1 MRREST
7 VGGVQVADLLTALA
21 GLGVAST
28 ALYRAGGLKPSTL
41 RDPSARIPAGVVVA
55 LLAEAQR
62 RTRDPLIGLRA
73 GARAEPR
80 GPLAYLL
87 MSSPRLA
94 DGIRHTA
101 RFAQLMIDTLRIEV
115 ELSGDTA
122 SIVYDLRDATL
133 ADQRHVVDY
142 MLMATLRAMSRAVG
156 RALQL
161 REIHVRHADPGYADD
176 AERAFGCPIRYARR
190 RIRMVFPASELRAKA
205 RLANPLIAE
214 QIERFASALLS
225 RMDAPTTLNE
235 RVADVLRA
243 ALAGGVRAD
252 RTTVARRL
260 GMSDRTL
267 QRGLTSEQTT
277 FRSVRDGVLW
287 GTVEALLSN
296 PALKVEA
303 VALSAGFGEV
313 AAFCRA
319 FKRWTG
325 SSPTQYRGRLK
336 QPRSTARTGHR
347 QPGTRAARRLR
358 P

>member
-7 VGGVQVADLLTALA
+7 VGGLQVADLVTALV

-28 ALYRAGGLKPSTL
+28 SLYRAAGLKPSTL

-55 LLAEAQR
+55 LLEEAQR

-73 GARAEPR
+73 GACAEPR

-94 DGIRHTA
+94 DGVRHFA
-101 RFAQLMIDTLRIEV
+101 RFAPLVIDTLRIEV
-115 ELSGDTA
+115 ELGIDTA
-122 SIVYDLRDATL
+122 SIVYDLRDPTL

-142 MLMATLRAMSRAVG
+142 LLMATLRAMRRAVG
-156 RALQL
+156 RELQV
-161 REIHVRHADPGYADD
+161 REIHVRHPDPGYADD
-176 AERAFGCPIRYARR
+176 EERAFGCPIRYARR
-190 RIRMVFPASELRAKA
+190 RIRVVFPASELRAKA

-214 QIERFASALLS
+214 QIEKFAAALLS
-225 RMDAPTTLNE
+225 RMAAPTTVSG
-235 RVADVLRA
+235 RVADVLRSTFA
-243 ALAGGVRAD
+243 SGVRAD

-267 QRGLTSEQTT
+267 QRSLESERTT
-277 FRSVRDGVLW
+277 FRSLRDDVLW
-287 GTVEALLSN
+287 GMVEALLSN

-313 AAFCRA
+313 AAFSRA
-319 FKRWTG
+319 FKRRTG
-325 SSPTQYRGRLK
+325 SSPTQYRRRL
-336 QPRSTARTGHR
+336 AR
-347 QPGTRAARRLR
+347 QPTTTRTALPRRG
-358 P
+358 

>member
-1 MRREST
+1 MRPEST

-21 GLGVAST
+21 GLGVATTS
-28 ALYRAGGLKPSTL
+28 LYRAGGLKPSTL
-41 RDPSARIPAGVVVA
+41 RDPAARIPAGVVVA
-55 LLAEAQR
+55 VLAEAQR
-62 RTRDPLIGLRA
+62 QTRDPLIGMRA

-87 MSSPRLA
+87 LSSPRLA

-101 RFAQLMIDTLRIEV
+101 RFAELIIDTLRIEV
-115 ELSGDTA
+115 ELGADTS
-122 SIVYDLRDATL
+122 SIIYDLRDTAL
-133 ADQRHVVDY
+133 ADQRHFVDY
-142 MLMATLRAMSRAVG
+142 LLMATLRAMSRAVG
-156 RALQL
+156 RQLQV

-176 AERAFGCPIRYARR
+176 AERAFGCPIRFARR
-190 RIRMVFPASELRAKA
+190 RIRVVFPASELHAKA

-214 QIERFASALLS
+214 QIEKFAAALLS
-225 RMDAPTTLNE
+225 RMTAPTTVSE
-235 RVADVLRA
+235 RVADVLRS
-243 ALAGGVRAD
+243 ALASGVRAD

-267 QRGLTSEQTT
+267 QRGLVNEGTT

-287 GTVEALLSN
+287 GTVKALLSN
-296 PALKVEA
+296 RALKVEA
-303 VALSAGFGEV
+303 VALSSGFGEV
-313 AAFCRA
+313 AAFSRA

-325 SSPTQYRGRLK
+325 SSPTQYRGRLQ

-347 QPGTRAARRLR
+347 QPSTHAARSLR